1 MLAHRLVE
9 EPTLPVNWGGRAISL
24 DEIEEGRL
32 LSEAVAI
39 EEVWDDSAL
48 SVFHVAEFG
57 GSNARPAAGYLRST
71 SATHTSATRM
81 LSVK

>member
-1 MLAHRLVE
+1 MLAHRLVD
-9 EPTLPVNWGGRAISL
+9 EPTLPVNWGGRAISV

-57 GSNARPAAGYLRST
+57 G
-71 SATHTSATRM
+71 
-81 LSVK
+81 